1 MSAYFKLRHDDA
13 LRMTAAAVQITS
25 TDRMS
30 FTLFLAVVLHA
41 VFIVGI
47 GWSMNEDRP
56 ISRSLE
62 VTLAQYRS
70 EEAPEEADFLAQTN
84 QLGSG
89 TLDEKAVLST
99 TELADFQDNVI
110 RETQRH
116 EQAAAPLPVR
126 KKQQVVTTT
135 ARTKLFSTS
144 MTTIEITQ
152 EQNAAQ
158 SAALSL
164 WQRNMEIASL
174 EAQLKEQKQAFAKR
188 PRRRQLTA
196 ASTKAS
202 TDAYY
207 LEKWRNKIEWTG
219 NKNYQQLNLS
229 GIFGTLMMLVAVNA
243 DGTVDNI
250 KILRSSGHLQLDQA
264 AKTIVYSSAPFD
276 PFPDEI
282 RKNTDILEI
291 IRTWQFEE
299 GQYIS
304 TH

>member
-1 MSAYFKLRHDDA
+1 
-13 LRMTAAAVQITS
+13 MTAAVVPITS

-30 FTLFLAVVLHA
+30 FTLFVATVLHA
-41 VFIVGI
+41 VLILGI
-47 GWSMNEDRP
+47 GWSMTEDRP
-56 ISRSLE
+56 PSRSLE

-70 EEAPEEADFLAQTN
+70 EKAPEEADFLAQAN
-84 QLGSG
+84 QEGSG
-89 TLDEKAVLST
+89 TLDEKALLST

-110 RETQRH
+110 REVQQQ
-116 EQAAAPLPVR
+116 EQATPLTPFI
-126 KKQQVVTTT
+126 KQQQVVTTT
-135 ARTKLFSTS
+135 ARTKLFAIAKNTLENSPEYNTP
-144 MTTIEITQ
+144 
-152 EQNAAQ
+152 Q
-158 SAALSL
+158 SEALSL

-202 TDAYY
+202 SDAYY

-219 NKNYQQLNLS
+219 NKNYKSLNLADL
-229 GIFGTLMMLVAVNA
+229 FGTLTLLVAVNA
-243 DGTVDNI
+243 DGSVDRI
-250 KILRSSGHLQLDQA
+250 KILRSSGHIRLDRA
-264 AKTIVYSSAPFD
+264 AKTIVNAATPFA

-282 RKNTDILEI
+282 RRNTDILEI
-291 IRTWQFEE
+291 IRTWQFEK